1 MEPKRPISPSPVD
14 RSSSETS
21 IDSLSKVK
29 QMARQFDEEGISKK
43 KNNFIANAK
52 AMYQPDRRKRTF
64 SDESDLMSNL
74 SRTASPDPDRILESR
89 IGNHKSPSSSPAVS
103 RQPSLFDI
111 ATSRVG
117 SSDDA
122 RRQENPDEAK
132 VGVNSQIKKD
142 ERPPTKIPVAVDTK
156 KSRVPEPLL
165 EKPTYQ
171 VVPPPKPSPS
181 FKPFEHI
188 TRQPSPVPLAV
199 TIPNDPVPSLSTGSA
214 TITPN
219 HATVSPTIERLHNQ
233 TDFLESPILGEA
245 IYRGNAPVV
254 EPVSHVEPVTEP
266 QQSYSP
272 IFDSPTL
279 PVSSPLQTIPEEKPA
294 TKITKQDSI
303 PGLNIVKTESFE
315 GGEHVKM
322 TFDLAPSVELR
333 FSDELNENVLPTN
346 KKEPPPATPWIS
358 SPPSSS
364 ASSKLAEQISSYED
378 LGGISMDDQDH
389 AVSDARSDTSVEPMD
404 EDIKP
409 TSSKIVSP
417 RPTITIPDTPPA
429 STPATNTRPATPE
442 TSPVAIKSSPSSRA
456 SRIWAEKNG
465 TQIHTQIVEYMSDG
479 EEETPSPYHSAV
491 AEQSPH
497 PPVRG
502 SSSSEG
508 TPIDHMGSPTPYK
521 HSLKDYDLFRGLTR
535 KLACRNKDHLDAV
548 IATKLTQ
555 QNICKMVFGYENVK
569 ELIQEELDFAR
580 KLNIGLSE
588 LALKLW
594 LGEDVDDEALLK
606 AILFGKNNGLSD
618 ALILSIAPLGMPLCG
633 FL

>member
-1 MEPKRPISPSPVD
+1 
-14 RSSSETS
+14 
-21 IDSLSKVK
+21 
-29 QMARQFDEEGISKK
+29 MARQFDEDGLSKK

-64 SDESDLMSNL
+64 SDESDLISNL

-89 IGNHKSPSSSPAVS
+89 IRSPSSSPSVS

-117 SSDDA
+117 SSDDV
-122 RRQENPDEAK
+122 RRHENPSETK
-132 VGVNSQIKKD
+132 VGGNSQIRKD
-142 ERPPTKIPVAVDTK
+142 ERPPTKIPIPVDTK
-156 KSRVPEPLL
+156 RSRPPEPPV

-171 VVPPPKPSPS
+171 VVPPAEPSPS

-188 TRQPSPVPLAV
+188 IRQPSPVPLAV
-199 TIPNDPVPSLSTGSA
+199 TIPNEPVPSSSTGSA

-219 HATVSPTIERLHNQ
+219 HAAVSPSLDRLHGQ
-233 TDFLESPILGEA
+233 TDFLESPILGESM
-245 IYRGNAPVV
+245 YRPNVPVV
-254 EPVSHVEPVTEP
+254 EPASHVEPVTES

-279 PVSSPLQTIPEEKPA
+279 PVSTPLQTIPEETPA
-294 TKITKQDSI
+294 LKIIKEESI
-303 PGLNIVKTESFE
+303 PGLSIVKTESFE

-322 TFDLAPSVELR
+322 TFDLLPSAALR
-333 FSDELNENVLPTN
+333 FSDELNEQVLPTN
-346 KKEPPPATPWIS
+346 KSEPPPATPWMS

-364 ASSKLAEQISSYED
+364 ASSKLAEPTSSYED

-389 AVSDARSDTSVEPMD
+389 TISDARSDTSVEPMD
-404 EDIKP
+404 DDIKP
-409 TSSKIVSP
+409 ASSKVNTP
-417 RPTITIPDTPPA
+417 RPTITIPDTPPT
-429 STPATNTRPATPE
+429 STPATNTRSATPE
-442 TSPVAIKSSPSSRA
+442 ASPVAIKSSPSSRA

-465 TQIHTQIVEYMSDG
+465 AQIHTHIVEYMSDG
-479 EEETPSPYHSAV
+479 EEETPSPYQSAV
-491 AEQSPH
+491 AEQSP
-497 PPVRG
+497 PAPVKG

-555 QNICKMVFGYENVK
+555 QNICKMVFGYDNVR
-569 ELIQEELDFAR
+569 ELIQEELDFTR

-594 LGEDVDDEALLK
+594 LGEDIDDEALLK

-618 ALILSIAPLGMPLCG
+618 ALILSVAPLGMMFPEL
-633 FL
+633 F

>member
-1 MEPKRPISPSPVD
+1 M
-14 RSSSETS
+14 S

-29 QMARQFDEEGISKK
+29 QMARQFDEDGLSKK

-64 SDESDLMSNL
+64 SNESDLISNL
-74 SRTASPDPDRILESR
+74 SRTASPDPDRIFESR
-89 IGNHKSPSSSPAVS
+89 IRSPSSSPSVS

-111 ATSRVG
+111 AASRVG
-117 SSDDA
+117 SSDDV
-122 RRQENPDEAK
+122 RRYENPIETK
-132 VGVNSQIKKD
+132 VGGNSQIRKD
-142 ERPPTKIPVAVDTK
+142 ERPPTKIPVPVDTRR
-156 KSRVPEPLL
+156 SRPPELSV

-171 VVPPPKPSPS
+171 VVPPAEPSPS

-199 TIPNDPVPSLSTGSA
+199 TIPNDPVPSSSTGSA

-219 HATVSPTIERLHNQ
+219 HAAVSPPIDRLHGQ
-233 TDFLESPILGEA
+233 TDFLESPILGESM
-245 IYRGNAPVV
+245 YRANVPVV
-254 EPVSHVEPVTEP
+254 EPASHMEPVTES
-266 QQSYSP
+266 QQSYSL
-272 IFDSPTL
+272 IFDSPIL
-279 PVSSPLQTIPEEKPA
+279 PVSIPLQTIPEETPA
-294 TKITKQDSI
+294 LKVIKEESI
-303 PGLNIVKTESFE
+303 PGLSIVKTESFE
-315 GGEHVKM
+315 GGERVKM
-322 TFDLAPSVELR
+322 TFDLLPSAALR
-333 FSDELNENVLPTN
+333 FSDELNEQVLPTN
-346 KKEPPPATPWIS
+346 KSEPPPATPWMS

-364 ASSKLAEQISSYED
+364 ASSKLAEPTSSYED

-389 AVSDARSDTSVEPMD
+389 TISDARSDTSVEPMD
-404 EDIKP
+404 DEIRP
-409 TSSKIVSP
+409 ASSKVITP
-417 RPTITIPDTPPA
+417 RPTITIPDTPPT
-429 STPATNTRPATPE
+429 STPATNTRSGTPE
-442 TSPVAIKSSPSSRA
+442 TSPVPVKSSPSSRA

-465 TQIHTQIVEYMSDG
+465 TQIHTHIVEYMSDG

-491 AEQSPH
+491 AEQSP
-497 PPVRG
+497 PAPVKG
-502 SSSSEG
+502 PSSSEG

-555 QNICKMVFGYENVK
+555 QNICKMVFGYDNVR

-594 LGEDVDDEALLK
+594 LGEDIDDEALLK

-618 ALILSIAPLGMPLCG
+618 ALILSIAPLGMTLSR